1 MMSGH
6 DPNPIF
12 FNNEKIKTG
21 RPEYSLTPYPLHP
34 ITSHFC
40 LTLPP
45 PSIPEHPPPFQ
56 SGRHMCITSYVY
68 MYNNILPQ
76 KCKENVLIF
85 FQKFNTVFFLFI
97 NFNCGQT
104 SSSIKNG
111 LVSIGLVY

>member
-21 RPEYSLTPYPLHP
+21 RPEYSLTPHPLHP

-45 PSIPEHPPPFQ
+45 PLHPRTPPPPFKVDATCV
-56 SGRHMCITSYVY
+56 SPLM
-68 MYNNILPQ
+68 
-76 KCKENVLIF
+76 
-85 FQKFNTVFFLFI
+85 FI
-97 NFNCGQT
+97 CTTT
-104 SSSIKNG
+104 SSPRNVESM
-111 LVSIGLVY
+111 Y